1 MVYDNLILTYNIFN
15 KKSFLNVF
23 KLKKSERLVFMAE
36 PKKLANGKWQL
47 RFKYKDP
54 ITNEWKNKMITRST
68 KKACRDAE
76 TEFKSKIMRGENT
89 EAINLLDFYD
99 IWVDTFKKNKVSAGR
114 MQKIA
119 LTRKNLNDFFGDKQ
133 LLKGVTKVKYQ
144 QWINWLA
151 KPGNI
156 NKKGLAVETVSNRHN
171 IVKSMFLEAL
181 DMQYIHS
188 NPTRNIKLTG
198 QVPEKKSNKTISID
212 DLTKFKEAL
221 LSRENTTSK
230 YFILVQL
237 YTGARYQEVAALTW
251 DRIDES
257 NEVIKI
263 KNAYK
268 YDAGQYRIGP
278 TKSEAGVRNIDVP
291 ASLFYYLKKYEMEQK
306 KKILRGD
313 LRNPQNFVFV
323 SKKNSWPISNSS
335 VNKYIKETCELANID
350 RISSHS
356 FRHARSDL
364 LILAEADPIY
374 IKTQL
379 GHKEIIQSYEYASA
393 TEANRKKNKRKYEN
407 KYKDIL

>member
-1 MVYDNLILTYNIFN
+1 
-15 KKSFLNVF
+15 
-23 KLKKSERLVFMAE
+23 MAE

-89 EAINLLDFYD
+89 EAIKLLDFYD

-251 DRIDES
+251 DSIDES

-263 KNAYK
+263 KNAYQ
-268 YDAGQYRIGP
+268 YDACPSRLFP
-278 TKSEAGVRNIDVP
+278 PPSSSFFLP
-291 ASLFYYLKKYEMEQK
+291 LSFPSSLFSSFPSSSLS
-306 KKILRGD
+306 L
-313 LRNPQNFVFV
+313 P
-323 SKKNSWPISNSS
+323 SPIFLFSFLLPPLFLFFLSHPSCPLSPSS
-335 VNKYIKETCELANID
+335 LNTYIKETCELANIE

-379 GHKEIIQSYEYASA
+379 GHKEITQSYEYASA
-393 TEANRKKNKRKYEN
+393 TEANRKKNKEKYEN